1 MSEVLNEFIVSL
13 AVGLVTLL
21 SSYIIYYIRK
31 ATLKIVVE
39 TEKLDNEEQRILVQ
53 TAVERL
59 EDVTTKTVW
68 SIEQRTAKELRENVK
83 IGKTSREELKQLS
96 EVAYQD
102 ILDQMKPEY
111 IQVLEE
117 TLVDM
122 EGYIKNTIEAKLLEM
137 KEELY

>member
-31 ATLKIVVE
+31 ATLKIIVE

-83 IGKTSREELKQLS
+83 TGKTSRKELKQLS
-96 EVAYQD
+96 EVAYKD

>member
-31 ATLKIVVE
+31 ATLKIIVE

-83 IGKTSREELKQLS
+83 TGKTSRKELKQLS